1 MERDAR
7 TFYMNTDGGDQDN
20 ANRKMPGKE
29 NGNTLDACDQ
39 WNNQL
44 RSCVGFLNAFKN
56 RVF

>member
-29 NGNTLDACDQ
+29 TGNTLDACGQ
-39 WNNQL
+39 
-44 RSCVGFLNAFKN
+44 
-56 RVF
+56 